1 MESWIICIPVAL
13 SVLLFG
19 SACLIAVHE
28 RENPITGTRE
38 ADFITDMK
46 DKKQKRL
53 ETSHSVLSL
62 RMYIALLILLPF
74 AFGVLSYCLLKEH
87 KPLCLLF
94 AAVGALVPDLLILI
108 TRRKQ
113 TEQFDQRYGQALR
126 AFSSCLRSGMTIQQS
141 VSDVSKNDLIHE
153 TIREGFR
160 QIDSDIRFGVP
171 VETAFMRFA
180 IHSGSKDAEDVAS
193 AVAMQSK
200 VGGSEAAVIGN
211 IAQNIN
217 ERILINKEV
226 KAMFADTN
234 ILILV
239 MDFLPAV
246 IVGAIYAAAPQY
258 IAPYFESF
266 WMTMLF
272 IGLLAITFIGSFV
285 ARGISKRA
293 KEG

>member
-19 SACLIAVHE
+19 AACMIAVHE
-28 RENPITGTRE
+28 RENTITGDRE
-38 ADFITDMK
+38 SDFITVLK
-46 DKKQKRL
+46 DKKQKKL
-53 ETSHSVLSL
+53 ESSHSILSL
-62 RMYIALLILLPF
+62 PMYVSLLLLLPF
-74 AFGVLSYCLLKEH
+74 AFGILSYCLLKEH

-94 AAVGALVPDLLILI
+94 AAAGAFVPDLLILI
-108 TRRKQ
+108 TKRKQ
-113 TEQFDQRYGQALR
+113 TEQFEQRYGQALR
-126 AFSSCLRSGMTIQQS
+126 AFSSCLRSGMTIQQA
-141 VSDVSKNDLIHE
+141 VTDVSKNNLIHE

-160 QIDSDIRFGVP
+160 QIDSDIKFGIP
-171 VETAFMRFA
+171 AETAFMRFA
-180 IHSGSKDAEDVAS
+180 VNSGSKDAEDVAS
-193 AVAMQSK
+193 AVAMQSQ
-200 VGGSEAAVIGN
+200 VGGSEAVVIGN

-239 MDFLPAV
+239 MDFLPAI

-285 ARGISKRA
+285 ARAISKRA